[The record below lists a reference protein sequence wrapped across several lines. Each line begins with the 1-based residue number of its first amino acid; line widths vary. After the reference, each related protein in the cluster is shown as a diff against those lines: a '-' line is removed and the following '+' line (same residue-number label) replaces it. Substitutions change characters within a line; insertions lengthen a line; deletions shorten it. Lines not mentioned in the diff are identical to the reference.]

1 MSHAVASEKPNASS
15 SAAFWAV
22 LIFVGLIIG
31 FINFVQVMSHDE
43 GHGGGHGTTTEHQAP
58 GADHATHGEE
68 AHH

>member
-1 MSHAVASEKPNASS
+1 MSHAVQTEKPNLPS

-31 FINFVQVMSHDE
+31 YINFVKSMSHDE
-43 GHGGGHGTTTEHQAP
+43 GHGTTTEH
-58 GADHATHGEE
+58 HAGEGGHE